1 MKGKMNIDK
10 LYLYINYIYMK
21 GKMNIDKLYYIYYM
35 KGNIDDKLYLYEGE
49 DQHR

>member
-10 LYLYINYIYMK
+10 LYLYE
-21 GKMNIDKLYYIYYM
+21 GEMNI
-35 KGNIDDKLYLYEGE
+35 DKLYLYEGE

>member
-10 LYLYINYIYMK
+10 YIYMK
-21 GKMNIDKLYYIYYM
+21 GKMNIDKLY
-35 KGNIDDKLYLYEGE
+35 LYEGE